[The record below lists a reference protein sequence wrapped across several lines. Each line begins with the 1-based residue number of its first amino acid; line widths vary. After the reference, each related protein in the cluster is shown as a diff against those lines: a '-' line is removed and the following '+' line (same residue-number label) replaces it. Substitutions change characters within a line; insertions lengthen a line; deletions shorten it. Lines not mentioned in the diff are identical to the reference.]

1 MKAKDAI
8 VGAKVQIK
16 RSSKWYSDQDVDN
29 PKDTTGCIT
38 SFDLDAAE
46 DGDFSI
52 QVDWSNGYS
61 NGYRLVDLKL
71 VKE

>member
-1 MKAKDAI
+1 MKAKNAI

-16 RSSKWYSDQDVDN
+16 RSSKWYSRLDVHN

-38 SFDLDAAE
+38 SFDLGAAI
-46 DGDFSI
+46 DGDLSI
-52 QVDWSNGYS
+52 LVDWGNGYG
-61 NGYRLVDLKL
+61 NCYRLVDLKL

>member
-1 MKAKDAI
+1 MKAKNAI

-16 RSSKWYSDQDVDN
+16 RSSKWYSDQDVHN
-29 PKDTTGCIT
+29 PIDTTGCIT
-38 SFDLDAAE
+38 SFDLDAAT

-52 QVDWSNGYS
+52 RVDWCNGYS
-61 NGYRLVDLKL
+61 NCYRLVDLKL